1 MVNTDRLC
9 LGCMNDNGGEKVC
22 PICGH
27 DSSADNG
34 ARYLAVGTWLN
45 ANRYLVGKVI
55 ESGAEG
61 VTYIGWDN
69 DLNAVVN
76 IREYFPD
83 GVAVRSIDRMTVTPA
98 DGEGLTFNKEMEE
111 FVSLYKKLSE
121 QPESVAILRVVDIF
135 ESNGTVYAVWSTVSG
150 TTLKAFLIRNGGTL
164 KFEQVK
170 LLFMPLLAT
179 VAELN
184 EAGIIHR
191 GICPDNIIVGR
202 DGKLRLSGFCVK
214 QARIEHGRLSTKIN
228 PGYAAPE
235 QYIENEDCAESCD
248 VYALGAVIFRCLIG
262 APPPDAK
269 ERLTNDKLSIP
280 AKITETVPKG
290 ALVAIANTL
299 KIDKTERTATVDRF
313 RKMLESV
320 AITVPAPESEAGEKT
335 VKKNTKKN
343 SVIAYV
349 ITAII
354 LFIAIVAVVLVIFK
368 DSIFTSGESEYV
380 SGSDLSSSEV
390 SDESSS
396 EDAPSIIMPNELLF
410 SVPNYSG
417 LSVNE
422 VLLDDSLSSKFEIVI
437 AGNEYSDTVERG
449 CICRQTV
456 EAGTEIAKDSEIGVY
471 ISLGPSS
478 IKMPNLIGK
487 TKDQAY
493 IKLLEVG
500 FYAKNIKF
508 IEKSDASAAPGE
520 VVSVSVE
527 TNQRVTIN
535 DSVTVYFNPETPVQ
549 EEFNPGVE

>member
-27 DSSADNG
+27 DSSVDNNI
-34 ARYLAVGTWLN
+34 RCLAVGTWLN
-45 ANRYLVGKVI
+45 ANRYLVGKVV
-55 ESGAEG
+55 ETGGEG

-76 IREYFPD
+76 IREFFPD
-83 GVAVRSIDRMTVTPA
+83 RVAVRSIDRMTVNPA
-98 DGEGLTFNKEMEE
+98 DNEGLTFNKEKEE
-111 FVSLYKKLSE
+111 FVSLFKKLSA
-121 QPESVAILRVVDIF
+121 QPESTAILRVVDIF
-135 ESNGTVYAVWSTVSG
+135 ESNGTVYAVWNTVSG
-150 TTLKAFLIRNGGTL
+150 TTLKAFLVRNGGTL

-179 VAELN
+179 VTALN

-202 DGKLRLSGFCVK
+202 DGKLRLSGFYVK
-214 QARIEHGRLSTKIN
+214 EARIENGRVNPKVN

-235 QYIENEDCAESCD
+235 QYIESEVCSASCD

-269 ERLTNDKLSIP
+269 ERLINDKLSIP

-290 ALVAIANTL
+290 ALVAIANAL
-299 KIDKTERTATVDRF
+299 KIDKYERTDTVDSL
-313 RKMLESV
+313 RKMLEPVV
-320 AITVPAPESEAGEKT
+320 ARVAAPEGEKQENT
-335 VKKNTKKN
+335 VRKSTKKN
-343 SVIAYV
+343 SVVAYV
-349 ITAII
+349 ITAVI
-354 LFIAIVAVVLVIFK
+354 LFIAIVSVVLVVFK
-368 DSIFTSGESEYV
+368 DSIFNSGESQYV
-380 SGSDLSSSEV
+380 SGSDLASSEQP
-390 SDESSS
+390 DESSS
-396 EDAPSIIMPNELLF
+396 EETPSIIMPEEILF

-417 LSVNE
+417 YSINE

-449 CICRQTV
+449 CICRQTI
-456 EAGTEIAKDSEIGVY
+456 EAGKEIAKDSEIGVY

-478 IKMPNLIGK
+478 IKMPNIVGK

-508 IEKSDASAAPGE
+508 IEKSDASAMPGE

-535 DSVTVYFNPETPVQ
+535 DSVTVYYNPETFSP
-549 EEFNPGVE
+549 EETGQDVE